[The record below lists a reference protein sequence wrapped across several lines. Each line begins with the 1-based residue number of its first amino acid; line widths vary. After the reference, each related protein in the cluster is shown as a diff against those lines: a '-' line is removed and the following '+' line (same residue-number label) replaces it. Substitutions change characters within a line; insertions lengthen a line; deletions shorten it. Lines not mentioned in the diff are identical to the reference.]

1 MVNGVL
7 AKIKEIVGKELTLNI
22 RIKHDNVLLK
32 STVFFASNAYEPD
45 VTSSV
50 SIDAST
56 FGATVSSINEISLP
70 YNNELINDLHQKSFQ
85 SLNYAHI

>member
-32 STVFFASNAYEPD
+32 STVFFASDAYEPG
-45 VTSSV
+45 VTSSF

-56 FGATVSSINEISLP
+56 SGATVSSIDEVSLTQ
-70 YNNELINDLHQKSFQ
+70 NNELINDLPEASFQ
-85 SLNYAHI
+85 SLNYAHF